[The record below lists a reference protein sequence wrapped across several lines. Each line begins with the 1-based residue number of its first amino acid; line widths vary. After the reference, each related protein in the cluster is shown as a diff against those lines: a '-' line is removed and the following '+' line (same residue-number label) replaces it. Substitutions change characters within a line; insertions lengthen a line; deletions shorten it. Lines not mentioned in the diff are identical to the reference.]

1 MWRKLWKIPRT
12 MMMLC
17 NGTTYQ
23 GRPCRRMPQPE
34 SKYCA
39 CHSHQHDL
47 YWPIDETW
55 PSVHTVRGLV
65 RVFGDKWVFVEYCQG
80 IMDRFCNPDGDI
92 FNIRLG
98 CLVAT
103 ELVLR
108 NVEMVYDDETFVF
121 MVRGCVNML
130 SQYPQFAEYL
140 KHFRRKADK
149 RYRKERQAV
158 YVEKILEASKL
169 DGGSISNILVYL

>member
-1 MWRKLWKIPRT
+1 M
-12 MMMLC
+12 
-17 NGTTYQ
+17 
-23 GRPCRRMPQPE
+23 
-34 SKYCA
+34 
-39 CHSHQHDL
+39 
-47 YWPIDETW
+47 
-55 PSVHTVRGLV
+55 

-80 IMDRFCNPDGDI
+80 IMDRFCNPDEDI